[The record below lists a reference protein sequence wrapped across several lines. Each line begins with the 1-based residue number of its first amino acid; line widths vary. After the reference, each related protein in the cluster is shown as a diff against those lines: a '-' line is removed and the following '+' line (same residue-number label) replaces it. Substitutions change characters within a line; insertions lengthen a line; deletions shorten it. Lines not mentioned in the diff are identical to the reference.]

1 VTTTGGGSYRIRPA
15 DMDCS
20 RLSSMLVVTG
30 LVTSGMTLEKVENK
44 GTANV
49 LRSLQV
55 HESQECRRGIS
66 YVITTSL
73 YPALKISI
81 RYIPSVLPI
90 NPR

>member
-1 VTTTGGGSYRIRPA
+1 VTTTSGGSHRIRRT

-20 RLSSMLVVTG
+20 RLCSLPVVTG
-30 LVTSGMTLEKVENK
+30 LVTSGMILEKVENK
-44 GTANV
+44 GIANV

-55 HESQECRRGIS
+55 HESQECRHGIS
-66 YVITTSL
+66 YVITTSP

-81 RYIPSVLPI
+81 KYIPSVLPI